1 MAVSSTSKKVGD
13 WVVVLLCVLVM
24 AICLLPMLNILARS
38 LSSPL
43 ALIQGQVAFL
53 PQTATTPA
61 HPGEIVQTRVGATM
75 MNYQFVFLDP
85 AFSRSMLWTILLT
98 AIVTVFSL
106 FMTILCAFPMIY
118 NLKGKKV
125 LNFLIIFTMYFNAGI
140 IPNYLLMQNLGLL
153 DNPLVLILPGA
164 ISVFFMLIL
173 RSFFYNVPES
183 LRESAEMDGA
193 NPLVVLTRI
202 YLPLSVPVLATLAL
216 FYAVGRWNGFTDAL
230 MFLPQAREFHP
241 IQLMLFNIINNI
253 TGIEAGQEGLAG
265 HIPVAS
271 EGMTAAAIMFATVP
285 ILLVYPWL
293 QRYFISGV
301 TLGAVK
307 G

>member
-1 MAVSSTSKKVGD
+1 
-13 WVVVLLCVLVM
+13 
-24 AICLLPMLNILARS
+24 MLNILARS

-53 PQTATTPA
+53 PQTATAPEYVGGT
-61 HPGEIVQTRVGATM
+61 IQTRIGVTA

-85 AFSRSMLWTILLT
+85 AFSRSMLWTTLLT
-98 AIVTVFSL
+98 AIVTMFSL
-106 FMTILCAFPMIY
+106 FMTVLCAFPMIY

-140 IPNYLLMQNLGLL
+140 IPNYILMQSLGLL